1 MRHNLA
7 PRNEQSHQRTA
18 WPDTG
23 RAVDPAVTRT
33 VTSTKSAASTGTER
47 ASSSRSTKAA
57 SMTSS
62 QRERTQLAAKLRHE
76 ELERKSDA
84 ERGPNLLHDV
94 VMVPDM
100 PREAKRLHPRMPPN
114 RHTASAVPSDEV
126 QTFRLDESGL
136 PLLKGAIGSEPT
148 GNPLLATRLRSIT
161 LTLSRTRA
169 VGRVISKPK
178 FGINR

>member
-1 MRHNLA
+1 MRHNFA

-23 RAVDPAVTRT
+23 GAVDPAVTRT

-47 ASSSRSTKAA
+47 ALSSRSIKAA

-62 QRERTQLAAKLRHE
+62 QRERTQLAAEPRHK
-76 ELERKSDA
+76 ELERKSDT
-84 ERGPNLLHDV
+84 ERGPNPLHDA
-94 VMVPDM
+94 VMVPNM
-100 PREAKRLHPRMPPN
+100 PREAKRVHSRLPPN

-126 QTFRLDESGL
+126 QTSRLDESGL
-136 PLLKGAIGSEPT
+136 PLLKGAIGGEPT
-148 GNPLLATRLRSIT
+148 GNPLLATKPRGIT

-169 VGRVISKPK
+169 VSSVISRPK
-178 FGINR
+178 FGLNR